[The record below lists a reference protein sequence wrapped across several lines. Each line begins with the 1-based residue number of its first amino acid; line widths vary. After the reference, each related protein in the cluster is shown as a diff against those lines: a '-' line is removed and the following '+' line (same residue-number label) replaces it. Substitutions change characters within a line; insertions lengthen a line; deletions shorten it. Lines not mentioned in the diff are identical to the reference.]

1 MVEEENTLHRTIM
14 GKGEAMGK
22 GSGEGWGE
30 GEGCGKVKKAGE
42 WNHDVFSNCSP
53 AGMCKS

>member
-1 MVEEENTLHRTIM
+1 M
-14 GKGEAMGK
+14 GKGDGLGK

-30 GEGCGKVKKAGE
+30 GEGCGKVKTTGE
-42 WNHDVFSNCSP
+42 WNHDVCSNCSP